1 MEVRPELPAE
11 RDHGIA
17 DGVMLLSTLCVA
29 VVTWNYL
36 PRISALPMWKF
47 YCGVGVTFVLALAS
61 LTRRARW
68 ADTFKF
74 LMGIWT
80 IIVPFALGL
89 TEAEAALWIY
99 LTTGILL
106 AALPISGFIRQTRTY
121 LSGNGAAKAC
131 WLVPLLSQRRGAA
144 ERPTRPG
151 RCPEGGMG
159 KLLSRV
165 KVAGHCASDLR
176 NGRAL
181 RFTP

>member
-1 MEVRPELPAE
+1 
-11 RDHGIA
+11 
-17 DGVMLLSTLCVA
+17 
-29 VVTWNYL
+29 
-36 PRISALPMWKF
+36 MWKF

-106 AALPISGFIRQTRTY
+106 TALPIPGFIRQTRTY

-131 WLVPLLSQRRGAA
+131 WLVPLLSQRRGAPYPP
-144 ERPTRPG
+144 RSPPG
-151 RCPEGGMG
+151 RRYGETVIKSKSSG
-159 KLLSRV
+159 
-165 KVAGHCASDLR
+165 
-176 NGRAL
+176 AL
-181 RFTP
+181 RVRPSQRKGTPVHALTRCRS